1 MAMDIDPFSMLEV
14 SLQEGPEIESPSG
27 IQHASSGVMHQVE
40 NDVQIIQPPP
50 PLHFYGSDVLTPQR
64 AVLQNIQ
71 KLSATSKE
79 EEKFRRR
86 AYSSISLV
94 LRKRLHCT
102 ICDAHIGAYLG
113 LKDMDIEHPLL
124 KVLAC
129 SKCTLKYHY
138 LDFPLNVDG
147 RDIRCRWCT
156 NSSKEENPLRFCNY
170 CPFAFCEM
178 CIYRNLPLDELAS
191 NKNDWICFVCN
202 VKDLWPSRAVL
213 WALRVLIDTN
223 LALKEEKKW
232 STDQSTCCKNKV
244 SKQRRIVPMP
254 PGVGQPTNGHNV
266 AIRAALLPNQVR
278 MNNYIMPMNRAPV
291 PVVRPVAPQTA
302 YRQLITPVQPIRP
315 VAITVPAVVSN
326 SPTTQ
331 LYDTSWLTEKVSNI
345 STTLLNLNNNL
356 HRLAQ
361 GIPEKE
367 NKYSIKSKMISMVSL
382 LNISATQL
390 QKASKEM
397 EEESKRI
404 LDKNYR
410 IARIT
415 PVPSENKPAVASTSK
430 NLPSSGKRPAAR
442 SRTSSNKRSRRY
454 RGAPADSDTDP
465 DDPDFR
471 TKAKVDGFLD
481 DDDDYVPPIEE
492 ETSQSSSRSYETRA
506 CFVKLERLDYK
517 YVDGYDS
524 ESDDE
529 KSDGAKDRLQ
539 EPQPSTSFA
548 PDPEVPSDLPAS
560 DRREA
565 DSGVE
570 LRKEETEVEQK
581 SDDATLKETE
591 VNPAESESAKTSEES
606 NNQEN
611 EAVASKEPESAAAY
625 SEPEHDLENAEPE
638 SVTESSKP
646 ESDAACSEPKS
657 TAAHSEPEHDVDS
670 AEPESVT
677 ESSKPESA
685 AAFSE
690 PESAAACP
698 EPESAAACPEPE
710 SAAACPES
718 DSAAACPESDSAAA
732 CPEPDSAAICAEPED
747 ASRTPGEDD
756 LATSSKEAV
765 HIESSQETN
774 DEAEAQ
780 QTAEPVVPGEKS
792 AVETCPEEGS
802 AAAED
807 DKVVGTDDTNKS
819 TSDQSSVSSAELKD
833 DGANNDDLNS
843 SISSTSSSSSSSS
856 ESSSSDES
864 SKSD

>member
-14 SLQEGPEIESPSG
+14 SLQEGPEIDSPRV
-27 IQHASSGVMHQVE
+27 QNASSGVMHQVE

-156 NSSKEENPLRFCNY
+156 NSSKEESPLRYCNY

-191 NKNDWICFVCN
+191 NKNNWICFVCN

-244 SKQRRIVPMP
+244 SKQRRIVPMSQ
-254 PGVGQPTNGHNV
+254 GVGQPTNGHNV
-266 AIRAALLPNQVR
+266 AVRAAVLPNHQVR
-278 MNNYIMPMNRAPV
+278 LTTHNNYLVPINRAPI
-291 PVVRPVAPQTA
+291 PIVRPVLAPQAT
-302 YRQLITPVQPIRP
+302 YRPVIAPVQPVRP
-315 VAITVPAVVSN
+315 ITVPAVVGN
-326 SPTTQ
+326 SAITQ

-410 IARIT
+410 VARIN
-415 PVPSENKPAVASTSK
+415 PVPSETKPPVASTSRCP
-430 NLPSSGKRPAAR
+430 PSLGKRPPPR
-442 SRTSSNKRSRRY
+442 SRTSSSSKRSRRY
-454 RGAPADSDTDP
+454 RGTHTDSDTDP

-471 TKAKVDGFLD
+471 TKAKVDGFS
-481 DDDDYVPPIEE
+481 DDDYVPGPEDD
-492 ETSQSSSRSYETRA
+492 TSRSSTRSYETRA
-506 CFVKLERLDYK
+506 CFVKLERLNYK
-517 YVDGYDS
+517 YVAGYDS
-524 ESDDE
+524 GSDDA
-529 KSDGAKDRLQ
+529 KSDTGNRSEEL
-539 EPQPSTSFA
+539 QPSTSSA
-548 PDPEVPSDLPAS
+548 PDSVVPSSSLPDS

-565 DSGVE
+565 DSGIVDVE
-570 LRKEETEVEQK
+570 DRGEGLKEEKTEVAEQK
-581 SDDATLKETE
+581 SDGVAVPKETEDIAASKESDDPVALKETE
-591 VNPAESESAKTSEES
+591 DAEASTGSKNTAGCTESESPAACTESENPAACTEPENQATCEEPKNAAACGESDDAAVRAESE
-606 NNQEN
+606 N
-611 EAVASKEPESAAAY
+611 
-625 SEPEHDLENAEPE
+625 
-638 SVTESSKP
+638 
-646 ESDAACSEPKS
+646 
-657 TAAHSEPEHDVDS
+657 
-670 AEPESVT
+670 
-677 ESSKPESA
+677 
-685 AAFSE
+685 
-690 PESAAACP
+690 AAACGRIHKCC
-698 EPESAAACPEPE
+698 SC
-710 SAAACPES
+710 
-718 DSAAACPESDSAAA
+718 
-732 CPEPDSAAICAEPED
+732 
-747 ASRTPGEDD
+747 
-756 LATSSKEAV
+756 V
-765 HIESSQETN
+765 
-774 DEAEAQ
+774 
-780 QTAEPVVPGEKS
+780 
-792 AVETCPEEGS
+792 
-802 AAAED
+802 
-807 DKVVGTDDTNKS
+807 
-819 TSDQSSVSSAELKD
+819 
-833 DGANNDDLNS
+833 
-843 SISSTSSSSSSSS
+843 
-856 ESSSSDES
+856 
-864 SKSD
+864 